1 MCHLPQSV
9 DRAVILAH
17 IQQEI
22 LEKNRLKMQRSITA
36 NKAVGS
42 NLKTDNKGGFILGD
56 LTKERQ
62 LKELRRANGLCFT
75 CGEKFEPGH
84 QGKCPKRVVT
94 QLHAL
99 TVEDMG
105 MVLTDPMLE
114 HLESEDKEVEEL
126 YKLSLN
132 AISGMESD
140 GCMRVQGFMHNQ
152 MLVVLIDW
160 QFSEFCQSKLSG

>member
-1 MCHLPQSV
+1 M

-17 IQQEI
+17 MQREI
-22 LEKNRLKMQRSITA
+22 LEKNRLKLQRSITA

-62 LKELRRANGLCFT
+62 LREFRRANGICFT

-84 QGKCPKRVVT
+84 QGKCPKRVVP

-105 MVLTDPMLE
+105 MVCD
-114 HLESEDKEVEEL
+114 
-126 YKLSLN
+126 
-132 AISGMESD
+132 
-140 GCMRVQGFMHNQ
+140 
-152 MLVVLIDW
+152 
-160 QFSEFCQSKLSG
+160 

>member
-62 LKELRRANGLCFT
+62 LREFRRANGLCFT
-75 CGEKFEPGH
+75 CGEKFELGH
-84 QGKCPKRVVT
+84 QGKCPKRVVP
-94 QLHAL
+94 QLHVWAWC
-99 TVEDMG
+99 G
-105 MVLTDPMLE
+105 
-114 HLESEDKEVEEL
+114 
-126 YKLSLN
+126 
-132 AISGMESD
+132 
-140 GCMRVQGFMHNQ
+140 
-152 MLVVLIDW
+152 LILCW
-160 QFSEFCQSKLSG
+160 SIWSPKTRRLKNCINCL